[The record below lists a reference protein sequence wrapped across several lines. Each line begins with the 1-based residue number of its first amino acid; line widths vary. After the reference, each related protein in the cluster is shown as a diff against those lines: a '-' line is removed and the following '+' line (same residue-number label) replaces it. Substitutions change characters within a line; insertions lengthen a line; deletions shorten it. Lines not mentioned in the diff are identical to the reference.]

1 MFRFR
6 QRDLSYVELL
16 KQSVS
21 EEEWTALRGELL
33 AAPSL
38 RFQRRELQMREGMQ
52 EQVLKEIEDSN
63 CPSSILDYEKEL
75 RKHYPDRVRNLLL
88 KHFDMRMNQAS
99 SRGAY
104 AGSAYSVKLLYSYP

>member
-52 EQVLKEIEDSN
+52 EKVLKEIEDSN
-63 CPSSILDYEKEL
+63 CPSSILDYEK
-75 RKHYPDRVRNLLL
+75 NSANTIQIG
-88 KHFDMRMNQAS
+88 FGICCS
-99 SRGAY
+99 STLICG
-104 AGSAYSVKLLYSYP
+104 

>member
-1 MFRFR
+1 
-6 QRDLSYVELL
+6 
-16 KQSVS
+16 
-21 EEEWTALRGELL
+21 
-33 AAPSL
+33 
-38 RFQRRELQMREGMQ
+38 MREGMQ

-104 AGSAYSVKLLYSYP
+104 AGSACSVKLLYSYP

>member
-38 RFQRRELQMREGMQ
+38 RFQRRDLQMREGMR

-63 CPSSILDYEKEL
+63 CPSSILDYEK
-75 RKHYPDRVRNLLL
+75 N
-88 KHFDMRMNQAS
+88 
-99 SRGAY
+99 
-104 AGSAYSVKLLYSYP
+104 SANTIRIGFGICCSNTLICG